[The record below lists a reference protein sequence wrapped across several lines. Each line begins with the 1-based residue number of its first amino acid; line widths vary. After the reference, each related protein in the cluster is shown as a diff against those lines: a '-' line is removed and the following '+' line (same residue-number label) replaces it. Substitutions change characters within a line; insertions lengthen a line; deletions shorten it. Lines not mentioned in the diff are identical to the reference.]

1 MANEFV
7 SFSARGWE
15 EVIRGCCFQVP
26 EAWEAR
32 LGEGVSDDSGLA
44 ELLAR
49 LTAQH
54 ETSTLRLLC
63 SNIATQAV
71 PRAWGAGRAKG
82 SRCAFSAQLQYNS
95 RSVVFL
101 LISAFSQ

>member
-7 SFSARGWE
+7 SFTARGWE
-15 EVIRGCCFQVP
+15 EVILGCYFQVP
-26 EAWEAR
+26 EVREAR
-32 LGEGVSDDSGLA
+32 LGAGVSDNSGLV
-44 ELLAR
+44 ELLTRLIAR
-49 LTAQH
+49 H

-71 PRAWGAGRAKG
+71 PRAWGASGAKG